1 MFRYQ
6 QIRIGMVNLYSGR
19 MLRLCPGGYNRIA
32 QESVRKTEK
41 KNADREALIRTVEHV
56 IDYRD
61 C

>member
-1 MFRYQ
+1 
-6 QIRIGMVNLYSGR
+6 MVNLYSGR

-41 KNADREALIRTVEHV
+41 KNADREALIKTVEHV
-56 IDYRD
+56 INYRD